1 MWKILRTRVRG
12 GLYCDLGVVK
22 GFAWAGQNILRKA
35 SGAAEQ
41 DGSERETHPGLGDHA
56 VAIVTV

>member
-1 MWKILRTRVRG
+1 M
-12 GLYCDLGVVK
+12 VK

-41 DGSERETHPGLGDHA
+41 DGSERETHPGPGDHGVA
-56 VAIVTV
+56 VVTV